1 MPQIIVRARQSHL
14 IKNYLSEL
22 AASSTPLSSRV
33 LQEVAAAWTAY
44 FVKAFA
50 TSLPFPLT
58 GDDFASAE
66 AAWAQVQELAT
77 DSNWVEAQ
85 KAAYEKFPMHFVAVQ
100 AGYAALKH
108 AQKQEAAGLTALPDA
123 RALVEANKDAV
134 GLWLD
139 KQVRPPPC
147 ARTYDQN

>member
-22 AASSTPLSSRV
+22 AASPSPLSSPV
-33 LQEVAAAWTAY
+33 LQEVAVAWTAY

-50 TSLPFPLT
+50 TSLPPTLT

-77 DSNWVEAQ
+77 DSKWVEAQ
-85 KAAYEKFPMHFVAVQ
+85 KAANEKFPMYFAAVQ
-100 AGYAALKH
+100 VGYAALKQ
-108 AQKQEAAGLTALPDA
+108 AQKREAAGSTALADA
-123 RALVEANKDAV
+123 EALVEANKDAV

-147 ARTYDQN
+147 ARTYDQS